1 MEIGEAFRSR
11 IEGRIGE
18 TIEKYFDGG
27 FSGHVTVEK
36 SGPRFSADCV
46 IFLDTG
52 MGLQAAGQAYD
63 PQVAF
68 EAASDRIETRLR
80 RYKRKLRSYDG
91 VATDRD
97 QDVAYRVMAAVPED
111 EEEVSEDY
119 APAVVAESTVSLK
132 TMTVARAIVELD
144 TKDSPVFVFRNAGN
158 DQVNIVYRRADGN
171 IGWIDPSTAMTA

>member
-1 MEIGEAFRSR
+1 MEIGDAFRSR

-63 PQVAF
+63 PQAAF

-91 VATDRD
+91 TATDRD
-97 QDVAYRVMAAVPED
+97 EDVAYRVMAAVAEDD
-111 EEEVSEDY
+111 EEVAEDY
-119 APAVVAESTVSLK
+119 APAIVAESTVALK
-132 TMTVARAIVELD
+132 TMSVARAIIELD
-144 TKDSPVFVFRNAGN
+144 TKDSPVFVFRNAGS